1 MIALCAARGRLCAVL
16 ESRRLRAFLL
26 VIATLVLALV
36 AASACARDAA
46 PRNALADVH
55 TRALTVET
63 ADPVRGAADPEAL
76 EHALLEVGR
85 DVAVQ
90 LKGDGR
96 LAELAERMASR
107 AGDRDFESLLA
118 QARALELA
126 DAALLA
132 RRVSARAAD
141 LLPAALRVELP
152 AAVRVIGATHFGLYV
167 PPKGDSALV
176 VLSRRPLVL
185 EPIPRA
191 IADGGSLHLRGR
203 LAADVRGAKLV
214 WRDPLGQRRA
224 FALEG
229 NLVLDVR
236 LSSLAAG
243 SHDLQLSEQTADGE
257 RALLAFTVGVG
268 DPGAAPEPLDVEDAA
283 LAEVRRQ
290 LIARLGTL
298 RAEHGLAAF
307 ASDTGLGRL
316 AATRCPAPAGNPQ
329 RDQEFEATTANG
341 ADVDALYAALIA
353 DPVVRAGLF
362 AQAPP
367 RLGLAVCAERS
378 GLRALALLAGPV
390 RASDDESERAAGRVL
405 LAINAHRR
413 TRGAPPLRP
422 DAELTAVAQR
432 AAAAL
437 LTASAAERDA
447 VMQRA
452 NGELER
458 FALSYRRVAAVTVV
472 VRDLLDAAT
481 LEPALD
487 AGAGVVGIAT
497 AEQHDA
503 GTIAVIFALGWER

>member
-1 MIALCAARGRLCAVL
+1 MLG
-16 ESRRLRAFLL
+16 SRRLRASLVVLTYALIVTALL
-26 VIATLVLALV
+26 A
-36 AASACARDAA
+36 ACARDAA
-46 PRNALADVH
+46 PRNARTDWQS
-55 TRALTVET
+55 RSLTVET
-63 ADPVRGAADPEAL
+63 PDPVRGASDPEAL

-85 DVAVQ
+85 DASVQ

-107 AGDRDFESLLA
+107 AGDRDLGALIA
-118 QARALELA
+118 QARSLDLA
-126 DAALLA
+126 DAALLV

-185 EPIPRA
+185 EPVPRA

-203 LAADVRGAKLV
+203 LAADVRGAKMV

-224 FALEG
+224 FALDG
-229 NLVLDVR
+229 NLVVDVR
-236 LSSLAAG
+236 LSALAAG
-243 SHDLQLSEQTADGE
+243 THDLLLSEQTADGE
-257 RALLAFTVGVG
+257 RSLLAFTVEVG
-268 DPGAAPEPLDVEDAA
+268 DPGAAPEAVEVEDAA

-316 AATRCPAPAGNPQ
+316 ASARCPAPAGEPPQ
-329 RDQEFEATTANG
+329 GDQEFEATSANG

-353 DPVVRAGLF
+353 DPVVRARLF
-362 AQAPP
+362 APEPP
-367 RLGLAVCAERS
+367 RLGLAVCAEHS
-378 GLRALALLAGPV
+378 GLRALALLAAPL

-437 LTASAAERDA
+437 LAQPAEDRDA

-458 FALSYRRVAAVTVV
+458 FALSFRRVAAVTVV

-487 AGAGVVGIAT
+487 AGASVVGIAT
-497 AEQHDA
+497 AEQVDA
-503 GTIAVIFALGWER
+503 GTIAVIFALGWDR

>member
-1 MIALCAARGRLCAVL
+1 MLVTIA
-16 ESRRLRAFLL
+16 
-26 VIATLVLALV
+26 
-36 AASACARDAA
+36 ACARDAA
-46 PRNALADVH
+46 PRGARSDRY
-55 TRALTVET
+55 TRALTIET
-63 ADPVRGAADPEAL
+63 PEPVRGAADPEAL
-76 EHALLEVGR
+76 EHALHEVGR
-85 DVAVQ
+85 DIAVQ

-96 LAELAERMASR
+96 LAQLAERMAAH
-107 AGDRDFESLLA
+107 AGDRDFETLIA

-126 DAALLA
+126 DAALLS

-167 PPKGDSALV
+167 LPKGDSALV
-176 VLSRRPLVL
+176 VLSRRPVVL
-185 EPIPRA
+185 EPVPRA

-229 NLVLDVR
+229 NLVVDVR
-236 LSSLAAG
+236 LSALAAG

-257 RALLAFTVGVG
+257 RALLAFAVEVGE
-268 DPGAAPEPLDVEDAA
+268 PGAAPELLAVEDAA
-283 LAEVRRQ
+283 LADVRRQ

-307 ASDTGLGRL
+307 TSDTGLGRL
-316 AATRCPAPAGNPQ
+316 AAARCPAATGDAQ
-329 RDQEFEATTANG
+329 RDQEFEATSAG
-341 ADVDALYAALIA
+341 GPDVDALYTALIA
-353 DPVVRAGLF
+353 DPVVRARLF
-362 AQAPP
+362 AQEPP
-367 RLGLAVCAERS
+367 RLGLAVCAEGS
-378 GLRALALLAGPV
+378 GLRAHALLAAPV
-390 RASDDESERAAGRVL
+390 RASDDETERAAGRVL

-432 AAAAL
+432 AAAL
-437 LTASAAERDA
+437 LSEPTADRDA

-458 FALSYRRVAAVTVV
+458 FALRYRRVAAVTVV

-487 AGAGVVGIAT
+487 TGAGVVGIAT
-497 AEQHDA
+497 AEQHAA
-503 GTIAVIFALGWER
+503 GTIAVIFAIGWER